1 VLPVVALV
9 GRPNVGKSTLF
20 NRLIGRRAAL
30 VHDRPGVTRDRHYE
44 TAAWLDRDYLL
55 VDTGGLEPEAQERAS
70 EGGTAWSIRPG
81 NPIFAAMRA
90 QAEAAL
96 AEADVV
102 VLLVDRQAGLTPE
115 DEAVA
120 RLVRASGR
128 PVVVAVN
135 KCDEV
140 THDDDTADFWSLGFE
155 AVVAVS
161 AEHNRGSW
169 ELMEAV
175 VARFPPRRP
184 AEPEVA
190 GEIRVAVLGRP
201 NVGKS
206 TLVNRL
212 VGEERHVVHDLAG
225 TTVDAV
231 DSVVEAGGRRFRVVD
246 TAGVR
251 RRARIEDRVEELAV
265 GAAIRT
271 IERCHVVMLVID
283 GTVGPGEQDARLA
296 GLVEERGRA
305 LVVLVN
311 KWDAVKA
318 DPERDIGVLEDEFS
332 RRMPHTAHAPVLYI
346 AARTGKG
353 CQKLLTIAAQ
363 VYDAFDTRIPTA
375 RLNAWLRAAVA
386 AHSPPQLHHHPV
398 RLQYVTQVRVRPPT
412 FTIFVNN
419 PQGVVDPYDR
429 YLKNRLREEFGFLG
443 CPLKI
448 DYRRRRRIGEAA
460 PGEGAAEAE
469 E

>member
-1 VLPVVALV
+1 
-9 GRPNVGKSTLF
+9 
-20 NRLIGRRAAL
+20 
-30 VHDRPGVTRDRHYE
+30 
-44 TAAWLDRDYLL
+44 
-55 VDTGGLEPEAQERAS
+55 
-70 EGGTAWSIRPG
+70 
-81 NPIFAAMRA
+81 
-90 QAEAAL
+90 
-96 AEADVV
+96 
-102 VLLVDRQAGLTPE
+102 
-115 DEAVA
+115 
-120 RLVRASGR
+120 
-128 PVVVAVN
+128 
-135 KCDEV
+135 
-140 THDDDTADFWSLGFE
+140 
-155 AVVAVS
+155 
-161 AEHNRGSW
+161 
-169 ELMEAV
+169 
-175 VARFPPRRP
+175 
-184 AEPEVA
+184 
-190 GEIRVAVLGRP
+190 
-201 NVGKS
+201 
-206 TLVNRL
+206 
-212 VGEERHVVHDLAG
+212 
-225 TTVDAV
+225 
-231 DSVVEAGGRRFRVVD
+231 
-246 TAGVR
+246 
-251 RRARIEDRVEELAV
+251 
-265 GAAIRT
+265 
-271 IERCHVVMLVID
+271 MLVID